1 MFSFC
6 WMLFGIGLITSIL
19 VIGTGMILAH
29 YLQLVDHPGE
39 HKQHQVSTP
48 FVGGAGVV
56 GAFLVVMILAQDR
69 QYLVATETWVI
80 ATGVLVLFAVGWA
93 DDLWKLS
100 CTIRFLIQVLIACL
114 MVYGGDIEVST
125 LGQIV
130 PWITLELG
138 ALAIFFT
145 IFATVGAIN
154 ALNMIDGVDGL
165 AGSVSLV
172 SLSLIAIAVLVAGQ
186 HQESL
191 LLILAASAGVVGFLG
206 FNLRFFGRRR
216 ALVFLGDNGSMVLGF
231 LFAWLFISLSQGPTP
246 AMTPV
251 TALWLFAVPLFD
263 TATAI
268 VRRVRLGNSPF
279 HPDRFHLHHLLLRA
293 GFKVGDAVLAIVL
306 LHGLLGVVG
315 LAGLYLGV
323 WEPLMFAGFLG
334 AFLGYLYLT
343 YRPWRCMQ
351 ALRRWHDWL
360 GLMKA
365 DCQGVFIGYFG
376 LEAAEDV
383 LRILREEM
391 IPESDCDLRV
401 YQLRPDSADTCLYVV
416 LETRLAE
423 ENRFES
429 ELRQMIGR
437 LKKRFSAHR
446 DIMIRQYVRRDP
458 TNEQRVGQKSIF
470 QDLRQIERRD
480 ARDKV
485 LLWYADFS
493 PNRSLSR
500 KAQSAPVPGATD
512 SPPVSSGW
520 VRLQQRRQR
529 L

>member
-1 MFSFC
+1 MLFFY
-6 WMLFGIGLITSIL
+6 WMLFGVGLITSVV
-19 VIGTGMILAH
+19 VIRTGIVLSH
-29 YLQLVDHPGE
+29 YLQLADHPGE

-48 FVGGAGVV
+48 FVGGAGVI
-56 GAFLVVMILAQDR
+56 GAFLIVLLLAQDR

-80 ATGVLVLFAVGWA
+80 ATGAVVIFAIGWA

-100 CTIRFLIQVLIACL
+100 YTIRFLIQGLIGCL
-114 MVYGGDIEVST
+114 MVYGGNMGVNT

-130 PWITLELG
+130 PWTTLELG
-138 ALAIFFT
+138 PLAVFFT

-165 AGSVSLV
+165 AGSISLV
-172 SLSLIAIAVLVAGQ
+172 SLSLMAIVALVAGQ
-186 HQESL
+186 HQEPL
-191 LLILAASAGVVGFLG
+191 LLIVATSAGVIGFLG
-206 FNLRFFGRRR
+206 FNLRCHGRRR

-231 LFAWLFISLSQGPTP
+231 LFAWFFISLSQGPTP

-263 TATAI
+263 TVTVI
-268 VRRVRLGNSPF
+268 VRRLWLGKSPF

-293 GFKVGDAVLAIVL
+293 GFKVGDVVLAVVL

-334 AFLGYLYLT
+334 AFFGYLHLT

-416 LETRLAE
+416 LETQLAE
-423 ENRFES
+423 ENRFGS
-429 ELRQMIGR
+429 ELGQMIGR
-437 LKKRFSAHR
+437 LKKRFGAYR
-446 DIMIRQYVRRDP
+446 DMTVRQYVRRDP
-458 TNEQRVGQKSIF
+458 ANEQRVGQKSVA
-470 QDLRQIERRD
+470 QDLRRTDRRD
-480 ARDKV
+480 TRDKI
-485 LLWYADFS
+485 LLWYADYS
-493 PNRSLSR
+493 PNR
-500 KAQSAPVPGATD
+500 
-512 SPPVSSGW
+512 PVSCEARLAIDAKTRGW
-520 VRLQQRRQR
+520 NAEPERLRARTKPTW
-529 L
+529 